1 MNWNSPSSLSA
12 AHMTG
17 VEWELGCR
25 RSIRDVCWP
34 SPVSSSL
41 SLSHTHTFCLFL
53 AQAFPVTQESR
64 RSSWHAAQT
73 VPPPPMTTTMGS
85 EPKKKKNKKHKH
97 NIQVTTQLWQ
107 DMKEAQ
113 RWINWHCSVNLK
125 LGFHFTDGLSML
137 GTSNCNDDGVK
148 IILRLALVKNLAWQE
163 KGFTSK
169 GATKTLHLSPHR
181 QSEMNFNNSVLVQ
194 RVHIR
199 LSV

>member
-1 MNWNSPSSLSA
+1 MSAGLPLSLP
-12 AHMTG
+12 
-17 VEWELGCR
+17 L
-25 RSIRDVCWP
+25 
-34 SPVSSSL
+34 SL
-41 SLSHTHTFCLFL
+41 SLTHTHILSL
-53 AQAFPVTQESR
+53 PRPSFPR
-64 RSSWHAAQT
+64 N
-73 VPPPPMTTTMGS
+73 PG
-85 EPKKKKNKKHKH
+85 EPKVQLACSPDHASSPYDHHHGEWTKKKTKKKKHKH

-113 RWINWHCSVNLK
+113 WWINWHCSVNLK

-169 GATKTLHLSPHR
+169 GATKTPLHLSPHR